1 MNEFFHDLYSHLLT
15 PEGFLDIFKII
26 IPAGVLV
33 YAIRKFSLD
42 YKKPKFEILKIQ
54 SDTDNYNRENVFCFI
69 KLRIFNPASFDN
81 TVYLSV
87 KSLFNL
93 TISPFFGPDET
104 DTKIIVPANNDV
116 IHIFRAFTPISR
128 DYQGKFI
135 KICVTDSKGKVSSKR
150 LKWQSSQA

>member
-1 MNEFFHDLYSHLLT
+1 LPPPNPRRIL
-15 PEGFLDIFKII
+15 GFFKII

-54 SDTDNYNRENVFCFI
+54 SDTNKYSREDVFCFI
-69 KLRIFNPASFDN
+69 KLRIFNPACFDN
-81 TVYLSV
+81 TIYLSV
-87 KSLFNL
+87 KSLFNSP
-93 TISPFFGPDET
+93 ISPFFGPDET

-116 IHIFRAFTPISR
+116 IHVFHAFTPISR

-135 KICVTDSKGKVSSKR
+135 KICVTDSKGKVSSKYR
-150 LKWQSSQA
+150 KWQGSET